1 MGENNRKVVFVI
13 GSWSCVVALFY
24 PFFCFVLFNYYFL
37 GFTQRFDSD
46 FVNAQPIQK
55 GKITGVSFIAV
66 MEVLRN

>member
-1 MGENNRKVVFVI
+1 MFVI

-24 PFFCFVLFNYYFL
+24 PFFFVLFNYYFL